1 MDLCEMAGKDHAM
14 AKFTLIAEPGSQEYI
29 YRRQFDFAQAD
40 VFKAYTDPLLI
51 PKWWGPS
58 ICTTMVDKM
67 DVRPGGLWRFVQTN
81 LRGVCF
87 GFHGVFHTVEPY
99 SLLINTL
106 EYEGKPGNVSLN
118 TVTFKAGQ
126 GETELIRHAVFQS
139 EADRDLILNYN
150 MEQGLSQSMDR
161 LEALLQNMHP

>member
-1 MDLCEMAGKDHAM
+1 M
-14 AKFTLIAEPGSQEYI
+14 AKFTLIAEPGSQEYTYI
-29 YRRQFDFAQAD
+29 REFDFPQAE

-67 DVRPGGLWRFVQTN
+67 DVRPGGQWRFVQTD
-81 LRGVCF
+81 LSGRCY
-87 GFHGVFHTVEPY
+87 GFHGVFHSVD
-99 SLLINTL
+99 LNVRLINTL

-118 TVTFKAGQ
+118 TVTFKTEHGK
-126 GETELIRHAVFQS
+126 TELTRHAVFQS
-139 EADRDLILNYN
+139 SADRDFILNYN

-161 LEALLQNMHP
+161 LEALLMKLQA